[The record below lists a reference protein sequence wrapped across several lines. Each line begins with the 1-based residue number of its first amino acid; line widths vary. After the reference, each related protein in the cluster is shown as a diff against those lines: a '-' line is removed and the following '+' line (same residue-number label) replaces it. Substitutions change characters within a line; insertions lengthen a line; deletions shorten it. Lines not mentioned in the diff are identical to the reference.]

1 MGFDPTRAEPNGLA
15 VHRLNHSATSSTIF
29 KLSLY
34 FKTGAFYSSAKVKI
48 DITLIRCRNMSWG
61 DYKVQKVL
69 AMNVMGF
76 VTKSSHTGNRT
87 RAAWVK
93 ARNPNH

>member
-1 MGFDPTRAEPNGLA
+1 MGFEPTLPEGNGLA
-15 VHRLNHSATSSTIF
+15 VHRLNHSATSSTISRI
-29 KLSLY
+29 SLY

-48 DITLIRCRNMSWG
+48 GDTLVICRNMLG
-61 DYKVQKVL
+61 NDYKVQKVL

-76 VTKSSHTGNRT
+76 VTKRSHTGNRT